1 MIVFSLNYHEITEDP
16 RVFKQAR
23 SLTDLGHDVTV
34 FCDLKPG
41 FPEEE
46 TIHGVKVRR
55 FAWRD
60 LFELD
65 AEGLAHLKGFSRSYP
80 LVREKFERILELL
93 NLREKLV
100 KTLRDAELLT
110 ENLSLSLESEN
121 LFGHSD
127 HRTRPKY
134 KSYRGLRRIFEK
146 VRYKA
151 RVHSVKREFMK
162 HEPVRQALSQV
173 LERGV
178 KVDAKSGLL
187 LERLIRKEALRL
199 YQAEAFLFD
208 LNLQKLS
215 ISDKPDIVHA
225 HDIYTLAAG
234 ATLASRFGAKLVYD
248 AHEYEIER
256 ASKMPPEGNGLAIAL
271 EEDCVER
278 AAALVTVSEGLRQL
292 YQERFPGLRTGV
304 VMNSPDISMESFV
317 NSAEDAPP
325 AAVSVRNMIGLDAGV
340 PIVAFTGWVQRS
352 HRGLDKVAE
361 AISLLPGYHLAIL
374 GPRHERDDASLLE
387 HCVSL
392 GVRDRVHLL
401 DPVPHQ
407 DVVAAI
413 SSADV
418 SVIPFQDATL
428 SYRHAMPNKLFEAAF
443 AGLPISVA
451 DLPDMR
457 RFVEELG
464 IGRAMD
470 QTDPQSIASNIEHLY
485 TNKQNYR
492 LSDAAKQRMVN
503 EFSWAAQVRNLH
515 EIYRELHGDPRAK
528 TVSRAPDMQRSG
540 ASDGLTP
547 LAAPVG
553 HHEDME
559 HRDRE

>member
-46 TIHGVKVRR
+46 TLHGVRIRR

-60 LFELD
+60 LAEVN
-65 AEGLAHLKGFSRSYP
+65 AEGLAHLRGFARSYP
-80 LVREKFERILELL
+80 IVEERLERILELL
-93 NLREKLV
+93 NLRDKLV
-100 KTLRDAELLT
+100 KTLRDAHLLT
-110 ENLSLSLESEN
+110 ENLALSLESGN

-134 KSYRGLRRIFEK
+134 KNYRGLRRVIEK

-151 RVHSVKREFMK
+151 KVGFAKREFMK
-162 HEPVRQALSQV
+162 HEPVRRALSQV

-187 LERLIRKEALRL
+187 LERVIRKEALRL

-208 LNLQKLS
+208 LNLQKLNFS
-215 ISDKPDIVHA
+215 ETPDIVHA

-234 ATLASRFGAKLVYD
+234 ASLASRFGAKLVYD

-256 ASKMPPEGNGLAIAL
+256 ASKMPPEGNALAIAL
-271 EEDCVER
+271 EEDCLEH

-292 YQERFPGLRTGV
+292 YQERFPRLRTGV
-304 VMNSPDISMESFV
+304 VMNSPDISMASFV
-317 NSAEDAPP
+317 DSTEGSRRPP
-325 AAVSVRNMIGLDAGV
+325 GCVRTQIGLDADV

-374 GPRHERDDASLLE
+374 GPRHERDDASLSE
-387 HCVSL
+387 QCAAL
-392 GVRDRVHLL
+392 GVLDRVHLL

-407 DVVAAI
+407 DVVGAI

-451 DLPDMR
+451 NLPDMR

-470 QTDPQSIASNIEHLY
+470 QTDPQSIASNIQHLY
-485 TNKQNYR
+485 TNKEKYR

-503 EFSWAAQVRNLH
+503 EFSWAAQVRNLND
-515 EIYRELHGDPRAK
+515 IYRELGGEAPEDAGTRVPDAPRSVASNG
-528 TVSRAPDMQRSG
+528 SRHMTAE
-540 ASDGLTP
+540 
-547 LAAPVG
+547 VG
-553 HHEDME
+553 HHEDRGR
-559 HRDRE
+559 RD